1 MAIKQ
6 NCSITK
12 QARLKTFGNVMFSGL
27 GMSSLVDDSTDK
39 KIQGGLSYQD
49 KLRVPMYQ
57 IGNPS

>member
-1 MAIKQ
+1 
-6 NCSITK
+6 
-12 QARLKTFGNVMFSGL
+12 MFSGL
-27 GMSSLVDDSTDK
+27 GMSSLVNYSTDK